1 MRLATR
7 LHFGVSLQGPFSLVP
22 RLSVGG
28 ARVLIMIAFPE
39 WGICVAGNMA
49 TYQIVPRSCFVR
61 YNIQVLILVCQ

>member
-28 ARVLIMIAFPE
+28 ARVLYDCISRVGDLCSWEHGYLSDCPK
-39 WGICVAGNMA
+39 VLL
-49 TYQIVPRSCFVR
+49 
-61 YNIQVLILVCQ
+61 IQ